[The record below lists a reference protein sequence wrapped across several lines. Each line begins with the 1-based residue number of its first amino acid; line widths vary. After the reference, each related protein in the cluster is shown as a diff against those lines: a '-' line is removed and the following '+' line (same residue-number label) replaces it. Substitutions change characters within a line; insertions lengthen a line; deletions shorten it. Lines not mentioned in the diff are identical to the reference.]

1 MKANEVNP
9 QGLVATMPL
18 GKHMF
23 PGDLANQVYENWG
36 RFVGG
41 CYTQP
46 VLATLPQLVEIFE
59 VSYLVGLETD
69 EGRALKLMLCCT
81 MEGARPQ
88 CQSDKI
94 SVESWAFNEPREF
107 NIQELRR
114 LSASADLDSCA
125 IWVTFSVGS
134 ESRILINGLVNIGR
148 SWTSA
153 RNAFSFSYD
162 PLPHAMNIR
171 VLGPG
176 RIHVYEGNYCLWKLG
191 SGIIQDVNAR
201 PMMLDLHGINPI
213 LRTGHDNIRGF
224 IDEPKN
230 ESPSEWHSFEFMAYV
245 NSILAVVNS
254 IQLNEHGG
262 ALILKGIGSD
272 PVSRGFLRPKY
283 RLDSRD
289 NHLQARFIHSMNK
302 RHRSGDLNWRSEW
315 EPGNRPGLTE
325 IRIAN
330 WEFEEAQR
338 KVAQA
343 CNLIGGMASTDGA
356 VIMGADLTV
365 EGFGTEIVL
374 DEVGPA
380 KAVKVTNPVGED
392 QSEEFDSES
401 KGMRHRSAIRL
412 CAADPNLCVFVVSQD
427 GGASLIWSRE
437 GVVKFMADVST
448 HNTNMILP

>member
-1 MKANEVNP
+1 MESS
-9 QGLVATMPL
+9 LLT
-18 GKHMF
+18 KHMF
-23 PGDLANQVYENWG
+23 PGDLAKRVHEEWG

-41 CYTQP
+41 DYTPPAVPNQS
-46 VLATLPQLVEIFE
+46 QLDEILE
-59 VSYLVGLETD
+59 VVYLVGLETD
-69 EGRALKLMLCCT
+69 ESRVLKFMVCCT
-81 MEGARPQ
+81 VEGSMPQ
-88 CQSDKI
+88 QQNGELL
-94 SVESWAFNEPREF
+94 VESWAFIEPRKF
-107 NIQELRR
+107 SIQELRR

-134 ESRILINGLVNIGR
+134 QSRISINGLVNIGR
-148 SWTSA
+148 SWAVA
-153 RNAFSFSYD
+153 RYAFSFNYE

-176 RIHVYEGNYCLWKLG
+176 RLHVYEGNYCIWRLG
-191 SGIIQDVNAR
+191 SGIIQDINER
-201 PMMLDLHGINPI
+201 PIILDLDGIHSL
-213 LRTGHDNIRGF
+213 LRAGHNEVRRL
-224 IDEPKN
+224 IDEPASEPPK
-230 ESPSEWHSFEFMAYV
+230 EWHSFEFTAYL

-272 PVSRGFLRPKY
+272 PVSRGLLKPKY

-289 NHLQARFIHSMNK
+289 NHLQTRFVNSMNM
-302 RHRSGDLNWRSEW
+302 RHRLGDLYWRNQW
-315 EPGNRPGLTE
+315 GPGHPPAE
-325 IRIAN
+325 AEMQIAN

-365 EGFGTEIVL
+365 EGFGAEIVL
-374 DEVGPA
+374 DKAGPA
-380 KAVKVTNPVGED
+380 KAIKVTNLIDDD
-392 QSEEFDSES
+392 QSEEFESES

-427 GGASLIWSRE
+427 GGASLIWNRE